1 MVISIRPLTLFTNP
15 LFRIDILFLY
25 EIFPLLLAM
34 HLENYRDAWNPETSV
49 FQKPSRFSLHK
60 FFLVFHDRLPG
71 NFLNK
76 TGFQDSL

>member
-1 MVISIRPLTLFTNP
+1 MVISIQPVMLFINP
-15 LFRIDILFLY
+15 LFRIDILSLY
-25 EIFPLLLAM
+25 EIFPLLLIM
-34 HLENYRDAWNPETSV
+34 RLENFHDAWNPGTSV

-60 FFLVFHDRLPG
+60 FFLVFHNRLPG